1 MAATAGRCGSRPYTR
16 WSQPRDA
23 CLQAGTVTWELRRS
37 GATAGYAAKARESLA
52 SAEADFAASRYNS
65 CARGAYYALL
75 QAAIAALLLAG
86 EPLRE
91 RWSHQYV
98 QSRFSGVL
106 IGQRKLYPSA
116 LREALSTGIDLRRQA
131 DYEYAGVGRRR
142 ARSALTHA
150 RRLVHLVEEVM
161 R

>member
-1 MAATAGRCGSRPYTR
+1 M
-16 WSQPRDA
+16 
-23 CLQAGTVTWELRRS
+23 TWELRRS
-37 GATAGYAAKARESLA
+37 EVTTGYAAKARESLA
-52 SAEADFAASRYNS
+52 SAEADFAAGRYNS
-65 CARGAYYALL
+65 CARGAYYALF

-91 RWSHQYV
+91 RWSHKYV

>member
-1 MAATAGRCGSRPYTR
+1 MVATAGRCGSRPYTR
-16 WSQPRDA
+16 WPQPLDA
-23 CLQAGTVTWELRRS
+23 RLQTGIVTWELRRS
-37 GATAGYAAKARESLA
+37 EAAAGYAAKARESLA

-65 CARGAYYALL
+65 CARGAYYALF

-116 LREALSTGIDLRRQA
+116 LREALSTGIRPA
-131 DYEYAGVGRRR
+131 AGKPTITMLASVG
-142 ARSALTHA
+142 AAHA
-150 RRLVHLVEEVM
+150 RP
-161 R
+161 

>member
-1 MAATAGRCGSRPYTR
+1 M
-16 WSQPRDA
+16 
-23 CLQAGTVTWELRRS
+23 TWELRRNE
-37 GATAGYAAKARESLA
+37 ATAGYAAKARESLA
-52 SAEADFAASRYNS
+52 SAEADFAVGRYNS
-65 CARGAYYALL
+65 CTRGAYYALL

-116 LREALSTGIDLRRQA
+116 LREALSISIKLRNEA
-131 DYEYAGVGRRR
+131 DYHHAGIGRRR
-142 ARSALTHA
+142 ARTALTHA